1 MSKNLPKLFGE
12 NNIHSSSSSNDGS
25 SSRSSSQTSGKTN
38 NQARSQ
44 TRSNCVR
51 RILRFLRVPLL
62 LALLIIIFECS
73 IGNLPFW
80 NSVTGSTDSAAV
92 HNTLGSGIKRIK
104 TGGLIITDPSEA
116 YLEVTSDGSSPYIL
130 LQPAKIKNSKNQK
143 ITSDIHVRVEA
154 NQQLSEPQSTNPRAL
169 KTSLLKLPNESIDQ
183 PCIVRIWLQHPTGA
197 ILDVEDARANVR
209 APFSWSW
216 GRVCL
221 LAIIC
226 LLIALWNPWSK
237 LWKIKLNT
245 SSTIQRLYL
254 IASWTPFIIIALA
267 TIIWNLRNA
276 TPMHFDT
283 AGNYAYDFDQYA
295 HTADALAKGQVH
307 LNLPVP
313 HELTTLPNPYDP
325 MARNNLLNHSVPHMY
340 WDYAYYKGHW
350 YSYFG
355 VLPAVLLFLPY
366 RLITSIWI
374 PGGAML
380 PTTVATFVFL
390 IAFLIAGS
398 LLVIRIIENTVKN
411 ASLGTVSISLALFF
425 ISANTV
431 YLWFRTS
438 FYSVPMAAS
447 LFFTSLG
454 LWFYLGA
461 FGNSKTNSFRNI
473 ALGSFFIALNL
484 GCRPTFVITILFA
497 IPAIYPILKKS
508 FNNIIK
514 NHEKPESLRCIL
526 QYCSAWI
533 LPAALTAIPFGL
545 YNLLRFGS
553 PLNFGNEYQITIT
566 DMTTMRLPLQ
576 NILPSIL
583 SYIALPLRFIPTFPW
598 IGIQPVAFDRW
609 QYAEPMIGGMFV
621 LSPLALVAVIAAFA
635 MRKHYYSKISWNFTI
650 TSLIIGVFLIVFD
663 SLKAGIGWRYIA
675 DFAWAF
681 AIIAVVGVTLLLEN
695 TASIHE
701 NDSLSKKTIS
711 YSIRFVIITLLFASI
726 IIAAL
731 SWFVTGREDSTLRF
745 NPDLWY
751 LVRFWLTLF

>member
-1 MSKNLPKLFGE
+1 MLKNLPQD
-12 NNIHSSSSSNDGS
+12 SSNIIS
-25 SSRSSSQTSGKTN
+25 HTSRQTHS
-38 NQARSQ
+38 
-44 TRSNCVR
+44 
-51 RILRFLRVPLL
+51 RIMRCTWRFLHIPLL
-62 LALLIIIFECS
+62 VLLIITLFECS
-73 IGNLPFW
+73 IGNIPFW
-80 NSVTGSTDSAAV
+80 SSVTGSTDSASV
-92 HNTLGSGIKRIK
+92 HNSLGSGVKRLK
-104 TGGLIITDPSEA
+104 SGGLLITDPSEA
-116 YLEVTSDGSSPYIL
+116 YLEVISDGSSPYIR
-130 LQPAKIKNSKNQK
+130 LQPSRVKNKLYKKQQ
-143 ITSDIHVRVEA
+143 IIDDIHTRVEA
-154 NQQLSEPQSTNPRAL
+154 NKYLSKPQSTNPRAL
-169 KTSLLKLPNESIDQ
+169 NASLLSIPEEVVDQ
-183 PCIVRIWLQHPTGA
+183 PCVVRVWLQHPAGA

-216 GRVCL
+216 GRVSIL
-221 LAIIC
+221 IVFAI
-226 LLIALWNPWSK
+226 LIALWNPWSK

-245 SSTIQRLYL
+245 SSISQRFYL
-254 IASWTPFIIIALA
+254 FASWMPFIIIALA

-276 TPMHFDT
+276 TPMHFDSP
-283 AGNYAYDFDQYA
+283 GNYAYDFDQYA

-473 ALGSFFIALNL
+473 ASGSFFIALNL
-484 GCRPTFVITILFA
+484 GCRPTFVIAVLFA
-497 IPAIYPILKKS
+497 IPVLYPILKKS
-508 FNNIIK
+508 FNDFSKDWKKAEYWRI
-514 NHEKPESLRCIL
+514 PLL
-526 QYCSAWI
+526 YATAWI
-533 LPAALTAIPFGL
+533 LPAVITAIPFGM

-566 DMTTMRLPLQ
+566 DMTTMRLPSQ

-583 SYIALPLRFIPTFPW
+583 SYIALPLRLIPTFPW

-621 LSPLALVAVIAAFA
+621 LSPLALVSSFAALA
-635 MRKHYYSKISWNFTI
+635 MRKRCLHKISWNISI

-675 DFAWAF
+675 DFAWTF
-681 AIIAVVGVTLLLEN
+681 AITAIVGVTLLLEHA
-695 TASIHE
+695 ASVQK
-701 NDSLSKKTIS
+701 DDCWQKKTIS
-711 YSIRFVIITLLFASI
+711 YSIRFVVITLLFVSI

-751 LVRFWLTLF
+751 LVRSWLTLF

>member
-1 MSKNLPKLFGE
+1 MLKNLPQD
-12 NNIHSSSSSNDGS
+12 SSNIIS
-25 SSRSSSQTSGKTN
+25 HTSRQTHS
-38 NQARSQ
+38 
-44 TRSNCVR
+44 
-51 RILRFLRVPLL
+51 RIMRCTWRFLHIPLL
-62 LALLIIIFECS
+62 VLLIITLFECS
-73 IGNLPFW
+73 IGNIPFW
-80 NSVTGSTDSAAV
+80 SSVTGSTDSASV
-92 HNTLGSGIKRIK
+92 HNSLGSGVKRLK
-104 TGGLIITDPSEA
+104 SGGLLITDPSEA
-116 YLEVTSDGSSPYIL
+116 YLEVISDGSSPYIR
-130 LQPAKIKNSKNQK
+130 LQPSRVKNKLYKKQQ
-143 ITSDIHVRVEA
+143 IIDDIHTRVEA
-154 NQQLSEPQSTNPRAL
+154 NKYLSKPQSTNPRAL
-169 KTSLLKLPNESIDQ
+169 NASLLSIPEEVVDQ
-183 PCIVRIWLQHPTGA
+183 PCVVRVWLQHPAGA

-216 GRVCL
+216 GRVSIL
-221 LAIIC
+221 IVFAI
-226 LLIALWNPWSK
+226 LIALWNPWSK

-245 SSTIQRLYL
+245 SSISQRFYL
-254 IASWTPFIIIALA
+254 FASWMPFIIIALA

-276 TPMHFDT
+276 TPMHFDSP
-283 AGNYAYDFDQYA
+283 GNYAYDFDQYA

-484 GCRPTFVITILFA
+484 GCRPTFVIAVLFA
-497 IPAIYPILKKS
+497 IPVLYPILKKS
-508 FNNIIK
+508 FNDFSKDWKKAEYWRI
-514 NHEKPESLRCIL
+514 PLL
-526 QYCSAWI
+526 YATAWI
-533 LPAALTAIPFGL
+533 LPAVITAIPFGV

-566 DMTTMRLPLQ
+566 DMTTMRLPSQ

-583 SYIALPLRFIPTFPW
+583 SYIALPLRLIPTFPW

-621 LSPLALVAVIAAFA
+621 LSPLALVSSFAALA
-635 MRKHYYSKISWNFTI
+635 MRKRCLHKISWNISI

-675 DFAWAF
+675 DFAWTF
-681 AIIAVVGVTLLLEN
+681 AITAIVGVTLLLEHA
-695 TASIHE
+695 ASVKK
-701 NDSLSKKTIS
+701 DDCWQKKTIS
-711 YSIRFVIITLLFASI
+711 YSIRFVVITLLFVSI

-751 LVRFWLTLF
+751 LVRSWLTLF

>member
-1 MSKNLPKLFGE
+1 M
-12 NNIHSSSSSNDGS
+12 
-25 SSRSSSQTSGKTN
+25 RCTW
-38 NQARSQ
+38 
-44 TRSNCVR
+44 
-51 RILRFLRVPLL
+51 RFLHIPLL
-62 LALLIIIFECS
+62 VLLIITLFECS
-73 IGNLPFW
+73 IGNIPFW
-80 NSVTGSTDSAAV
+80 SSVTGSTDSASV
-92 HNTLGSGIKRIK
+92 HNSLGSGVKRLK
-104 TGGLIITDPSEA
+104 SGGLLITDPSEA
-116 YLEVTSDGSSPYIL
+116 YLEVISDGSSPYIR
-130 LQPAKIKNSKNQK
+130 LQPSRVKNKLYKKQQ
-143 ITSDIHVRVEA
+143 IIDDIHTRVEA
-154 NQQLSEPQSTNPRAL
+154 NKYLSKPQSTNPRAL
-169 KTSLLKLPNESIDQ
+169 NASLLSIPEEVVDQ
-183 PCIVRIWLQHPTGA
+183 PCVVRVWLQHPAGA

-216 GRVCL
+216 GRVSIL
-221 LAIIC
+221 IVFAI
-226 LLIALWNPWSK
+226 LIALWNPWSK

-245 SSTIQRLYL
+245 SSISQRFYL
-254 IASWTPFIIIALA
+254 FASWMPFIIIALA

-276 TPMHFDT
+276 TPMHFDSP
-283 AGNYAYDFDQYA
+283 GNYAYDFDQYA

-484 GCRPTFVITILFA
+484 GCRPTFVIAVLFA
-497 IPAIYPILKKS
+497 IPVLYPILKKS
-508 FNNIIK
+508 FNTVSKDWKKAEYWSI
-514 NHEKPESLRCIL
+514 PLL
-526 QYCSAWI
+526 YATAWI
-533 LPAALTAIPFGL
+533 LPAVITAIPFGV

-566 DMTTMRLPLQ
+566 DMTTMRLPSQ

-583 SYIALPLRFIPTFPW
+583 SYIALPLRLIPTFPW

-621 LSPLALVAVIAAFA
+621 LSPLALVASFAALA
-635 MRKHYYSKISWNFTI
+635 MRKRCLHKISWNISI

-675 DFAWAF
+675 DFAWTF
-681 AIIAVVGVTLLLEN
+681 AITAVVGVTLLLEHA
-695 TASIHE
+695 ASVQK
-701 NDSLSKKTIS
+701 DDCWQKKTIS
-711 YSIRFVIITLLFASI
+711 YSIRFVVITLLFVSI

-751 LVRFWLTLF
+751 LVRSWLTLF

>member
-1 MSKNLPKLFGE
+1 MLKNLPQD
-12 NNIHSSSSSNDGS
+12 SSNIIS
-25 SSRSSSQTSGKTN
+25 HTSRQTHS
-38 NQARSQ
+38 
-44 TRSNCVR
+44 
-51 RILRFLRVPLL
+51 RIMRCTWRFLHIPLL
-62 LALLIIIFECS
+62 VLLIITLFECS
-73 IGNLPFW
+73 IGNIPFW
-80 NSVTGSTDSAAV
+80 SSVTGSTDSASV
-92 HNTLGSGIKRIK
+92 HNSLGSGVKRLK
-104 TGGLIITDPSEA
+104 SGGLLITDPSEA
-116 YLEVTSDGSSPYIL
+116 YLEVISDGSSPYIR
-130 LQPAKIKNSKNQK
+130 LQPSRVKNKLYKKQQ
-143 ITSDIHVRVEA
+143 IIDDIHTRVEA
-154 NQQLSEPQSTNPRAL
+154 NKYLSKPQSTNPRAL
-169 KTSLLKLPNESIDQ
+169 NASLLSIPEEVVDQ
-183 PCIVRIWLQHPTGA
+183 PCVVRVWLQHPAGA

-216 GRVCL
+216 GRVSIL
-221 LAIIC
+221 IVFAI
-226 LLIALWNPWSK
+226 LIALWNPWSK

-245 SSTIQRLYL
+245 SSISQRFYL
-254 IASWTPFIIIALA
+254 FASWMPFIIIALA

-276 TPMHFDT
+276 TPMHFDSP
-283 AGNYAYDFDQYA
+283 GNYAYDFDQYA

-484 GCRPTFVITILFA
+484 GCRPTFVIAVLFA
-497 IPAIYPILKKS
+497 IPMLYPILKKS
-508 FNNIIK
+508 FNDFSKDWKKAEYWSI
-514 NHEKPESLRCIL
+514 PLL
-526 QYCSAWI
+526 YATAWI
-533 LPAALTAIPFGL
+533 LPAVITAIPFGV

-566 DMTTMRLPLQ
+566 DMTTMRLPSQ

-583 SYIALPLRFIPTFPW
+583 SYIALPLRLIPTFPW

-621 LSPLALVAVIAAFA
+621 LSPLALVSSFAALA
-635 MRKHYYSKISWNFTI
+635 MRKRCLHKISWNISI

-681 AIIAVVGVTLLLEN
+681 AITAVVGVTLLLEHA
-695 TASIHE
+695 ASVQK
-701 NDSLSKKTIS
+701 DDCWQKKTIS
-711 YSIRFVIITLLFASI
+711 YSIRFVVITLLFVSI

-751 LVRFWLTLF
+751 LVRSWLTLF

>member
-1 MSKNLPKLFGE
+1 MLKNLPQD
-12 NNIHSSSSSNDGS
+12 SSNIIS
-25 SSRSSSQTSGKTN
+25 HTSRQTHS
-38 NQARSQ
+38 
-44 TRSNCVR
+44 
-51 RILRFLRVPLL
+51 RIMRCTWRFLHIPLL
-62 LALLIIIFECS
+62 VLLIITLFECS
-73 IGNLPFW
+73 IGNIPFW
-80 NSVTGSTDSAAV
+80 SSVTGSTDSASV
-92 HNTLGSGIKRIK
+92 HNSLGSGVKRLK
-104 TGGLIITDPSEA
+104 SGGLLITDPSEA
-116 YLEVTSDGSSPYIL
+116 YLEVISDGSSPYIR
-130 LQPAKIKNSKNQK
+130 LQPSRVKNKLYKKQQ
-143 ITSDIHVRVEA
+143 IIDDIHTRVEA
-154 NQQLSEPQSTNPRAL
+154 NKYLSKPQSTNPRAL
-169 KTSLLKLPNESIDQ
+169 NASLLSIPEEVVDQ
-183 PCIVRIWLQHPTGA
+183 PCVVRVWLQHPAGA

-216 GRVCL
+216 GRVSIL
-221 LAIIC
+221 IVFAI
-226 LLIALWNPWSK
+226 LIALWNPWSK

-245 SSTIQRLYL
+245 SSISQRFYL
-254 IASWTPFIIIALA
+254 FASWMPFIIIALA

-276 TPMHFDT
+276 TPMHFDSP
-283 AGNYAYDFDQYA
+283 GNYAYDFDQYA

-484 GCRPTFVITILFA
+484 GCRPTFVIAVLFA
-497 IPAIYPILKKS
+497 IPVLYPILKKS
-508 FNNIIK
+508 FNDFSKDWKKAEYWSI
-514 NHEKPESLRCIL
+514 PLL
-526 QYCSAWI
+526 YATAWI
-533 LPAALTAIPFGL
+533 LPAVITAIPFGV

-566 DMTTMRLPLQ
+566 DMTTMRLPSQ

-583 SYIALPLRFIPTFPW
+583 SYIALPLRLIPTFPW

-621 LSPLALVAVIAAFA
+621 LSPLALVSSFAALA
-635 MRKHYYSKISWNFTI
+635 MRKRCLHKISWNISI

-675 DFAWAF
+675 DFAWTF
-681 AIIAVVGVTLLLEN
+681 AITAIVGVTLLLEHA
-695 TASIHE
+695 ASVQK
-701 NDSLSKKTIS
+701 DDCWKKKTIS
-711 YSIRFVIITLLFASI
+711 YSIRFVVITLLFVSI

-751 LVRFWLTLF
+751 LVRSWLTLF

>member
-1 MSKNLPKLFGE
+1 M
-12 NNIHSSSSSNDGS
+12 
-25 SSRSSSQTSGKTN
+25 RCTW
-38 NQARSQ
+38 
-44 TRSNCVR
+44 
-51 RILRFLRVPLL
+51 RFLHIPLL
-62 LALLIIIFECS
+62 VLLIITLFECS
-73 IGNLPFW
+73 IGNIPFW
-80 NSVTGSTDSAAV
+80 SSVTGSTDSASV
-92 HNTLGSGIKRIK
+92 HNSLGSGVKRLK
-104 TGGLIITDPSEA
+104 SGGLLITDPSEA
-116 YLEVTSDGSSPYIL
+116 YLEVISDGSSPYIR
-130 LQPAKIKNSKNQK
+130 LQPSRVKNKLYKKQQ
-143 ITSDIHVRVEA
+143 IIDDIHTRVEA
-154 NQQLSEPQSTNPRAL
+154 NKYLSKPQSTNPRAL
-169 KTSLLKLPNESIDQ
+169 NASLLSIPEEVVDQ
-183 PCIVRIWLQHPTGA
+183 PCVVRVWLQHPAGA

-216 GRVCL
+216 GRVSIL
-221 LAIIC
+221 IVFAI
-226 LLIALWNPWSK
+226 LIALWNPWSK

-245 SSTIQRLYL
+245 SSISQRFYL
-254 IASWTPFIIIALA
+254 FASWTPFIIIALA

-276 TPMHFDT
+276 TPMHFDSP
-283 AGNYAYDFDQYA
+283 GNYAYDFDQYA

-461 FGNSKTNSFRNI
+461 FGNSKNNSFRNI

-484 GCRPTFVITILFA
+484 GCRPTFVIAVLFA
-497 IPAIYPILKKS
+497 IPVLYPILKKS
-508 FNNIIK
+508 FNTFSKDWKKAEYWSI
-514 NHEKPESLRCIL
+514 PLL
-526 QYCSAWI
+526 YATAWI
-533 LPAALTAIPFGL
+533 LPAVITAIPFGV

-566 DMTTMRLPLQ
+566 DMTTMRLPSQ

-583 SYIALPLRFIPTFPW
+583 SYIALPLRLIPTFPW

-621 LSPLALVAVIAAFA
+621 LSPLALVSSFAALA
-635 MRKHYYSKISWNFTI
+635 MRKRCLHKISWNISI
-650 TSLIIGVFLIVFD
+650 TSLIIGVFLIIFD

-681 AIIAVVGVTLLLEN
+681 AIAAVVGVTLLLEHA
-695 TASIHE
+695 ASVQK
-701 NDSLSKKTIS
+701 DDCWQKKTIS
-711 YSIRFVIITLLFASI
+711 YSIRFVVITLLFVSI

-751 LVRFWLTLF
+751 LVRSWLTLF

>member
-1 MSKNLPKLFGE
+1 MLKNLPQD
-12 NNIHSSSSSNDGS
+12 SSNIIS
-25 SSRSSSQTSGKTN
+25 HTSRQTHS
-38 NQARSQ
+38 
-44 TRSNCVR
+44 
-51 RILRFLRVPLL
+51 RIMRCTWRFLHIPLL
-62 LALLIIIFECS
+62 VLLIITLFECS
-73 IGNLPFW
+73 IGNIPFW
-80 NSVTGSTDSAAV
+80 SSVTGSTDSASV
-92 HNTLGSGIKRIK
+92 HNSLGSGVKRLK
-104 TGGLIITDPSEA
+104 SGGLLITDPSEA
-116 YLEVTSDGSSPYIL
+116 YLEVISDGSSPYIR
-130 LQPAKIKNSKNQK
+130 LQPSRVKNKLYKKQQ
-143 ITSDIHVRVEA
+143 IIDDIHTRVEA
-154 NQQLSEPQSTNPRAL
+154 NKYLSKPQSTNPRAL
-169 KTSLLKLPNESIDQ
+169 NASLLSIPEEVVDQ
-183 PCIVRIWLQHPTGA
+183 PCVVRIWLQHPAGA

-216 GRVCL
+216 GRVSIL
-221 LAIIC
+221 IVFAI
-226 LLIALWNPWSK
+226 LIALWNPWSK

-245 SSTIQRLYL
+245 SSISQRFYL
-254 IASWTPFIIIALA
+254 FASWMPFIIIALA

-276 TPMHFDT
+276 TPMHFDSP
-283 AGNYAYDFDQYA
+283 GNYAYDFDQYA

-484 GCRPTFVITILFA
+484 GCRPTFVIAVLFA
-497 IPAIYPILKKS
+497 IPVLYPILKKS
-508 FNNIIK
+508 FNDFSKDWKKAEYWRI
-514 NHEKPESLRCIL
+514 PLL
-526 QYCSAWI
+526 YATAWI
-533 LPAALTAIPFGL
+533 LPAVITAIPFGV

-566 DMTTMRLPLQ
+566 DMTTMRLPSQ

-583 SYIALPLRFIPTFPW
+583 SYIALPLRLIPTFPW

-621 LSPLALVAVIAAFA
+621 LSPLALVSSFAALA
-635 MRKHYYSKISWNFTI
+635 MRKRCLHKISWNISI

-675 DFAWAF
+675 DFAWTF
-681 AIIAVVGVTLLLEN
+681 AITAIVGVTLLLEHA
-695 TASIHE
+695 ASVKK
-701 NDSLSKKTIS
+701 DDCWQKKTIS
-711 YSIRFVIITLLFASI
+711 YSIRFVVITLLFVSI

-751 LVRFWLTLF
+751 LVRSWLTLF

>member
-1 MSKNLPKLFGE
+1 MLKDLPKDSSDT
-12 NNIHSSSSSNDGS
+12 ISHTSRQTHS
-25 SSRSSSQTSGKTN
+25 
-38 NQARSQ
+38 
-44 TRSNCVR
+44 
-51 RILRFLRVPLL
+51 RIMRCAWRFLHIPLL
-62 LALLIIIFECS
+62 VLLIIALFECS
-73 IGNLPFW
+73 IGNIPFW
-80 NSVTGSTDSAAV
+80 SSVTGSTDSASV
-92 HNTLGSGIKRIK
+92 HNSLGSGVKRLK
-104 TGGLIITDPSEA
+104 SGGLLITDPSEA
-116 YLEVTSDGSSPYIL
+116 YLEVISDGSSPYIR
-130 LQPAKIKNSKNQK
+130 LQPSRVKNKLHKKQQ
-143 ITSDIHVRVEA
+143 IIDDIHTRVEA
-154 NQQLSEPQSTNPRAL
+154 NRYLSKPQSTNPRAL
-169 KTSLLKLPNESIDQ
+169 NASLLSIPEEVVDQ
-183 PCIVRIWLQHPTGA
+183 PCVVRVWLQHPAGA
-197 ILDVEDARANVR
+197 ILDIEDARANVR

-216 GRVCL
+216 GRVSIL
-221 LAIIC
+221 IVFAI
-226 LLIALWNPWSK
+226 LIALWNPWSK

-245 SSTIQRLYL
+245 SSISQRFYL
-254 IASWTPFIIIALA
+254 FASWMPFIIIALA

-276 TPMHFDT
+276 TPMHFDSP
-283 AGNYAYDFDQYA
+283 GNYAYDFDQYA

-390 IAFLIAGS
+390 IAFLISGS
-398 LLVIRIIENTVKN
+398 LLVIRIIEHTVKN

-454 LWFYLGA
+454 LWFYFGA
-461 FGNSKTNSFRNI
+461 FAKSKTNSFRNI

-484 GCRPTFVITILFA
+484 GCRPTFVIAVLFA
-497 IPAIYPILKKS
+497 IPVLYTILKKS
-508 FNNIIK
+508 FKDFSKDWKKSEYWRI
-514 NHEKPESLRCIL
+514 PLL
-526 QYCSAWI
+526 YATAWI
-533 LPAALTAIPFGL
+533 LPAVITAIPFGL
-545 YNLLRFGS
+545 YNFLRFGS

-566 DMTTMRLPLQ
+566 DMTTMRLPSQ
-576 NILPSIL
+576 NILPSIF
-583 SYIALPLRFIPTFPW
+583 SYIALPLRLIPTFPW

-621 LSPLALVAVIAAFA
+621 LSPLALVASFAALV
-635 MRKHYYSKISWNFTI
+635 MRKRCLHKTSWNIAI

-681 AIIAVVGVTLLLEN
+681 AIAAVVGVTLLLEHA
-695 TASIHE
+695 ASVQK
-701 NDSLSKKTIS
+701 DDCWQKKTIS
-711 YSIRFVIITLLFASI
+711 YSIRFVVIALLFASI

-751 LVRFWLTLF
+751 LVRSWLTLF

>member
-1 MSKNLPKLFGE
+1 MLKNLPQD
-12 NNIHSSSSSNDGS
+12 SSNIIS
-25 SSRSSSQTSGKTN
+25 HTSRQTHS
-38 NQARSQ
+38 
-44 TRSNCVR
+44 
-51 RILRFLRVPLL
+51 RIMRCTWRFLHIPLL
-62 LALLIIIFECS
+62 VLLIITLFECS
-73 IGNLPFW
+73 IGNIPFW
-80 NSVTGSTDSAAV
+80 SSVTGSTDSASV
-92 HNTLGSGIKRIK
+92 HNSLGSGVKRLK
-104 TGGLIITDPSEA
+104 SGGLLITDPSEA
-116 YLEVTSDGSSPYIL
+116 YLEVISDGSSPYIR
-130 LQPAKIKNSKNQK
+130 LQPSRVKNKLYKKQQ
-143 ITSDIHVRVEA
+143 IIDDIHTRVEA
-154 NQQLSEPQSTNPRAL
+154 NKYLSKPQSTNPRAL
-169 KTSLLKLPNESIDQ
+169 NASLLSIPEEVVDQ
-183 PCIVRIWLQHPTGA
+183 PCVVRVWLQHPAGA

-216 GRVCL
+216 GRVSIL
-221 LAIIC
+221 IVFAI
-226 LLIALWNPWSK
+226 LIALWNPWSK

-245 SSTIQRLYL
+245 SSISQRFYL
-254 IASWTPFIIIALA
+254 FASWMPFIIIALA

-276 TPMHFDT
+276 TPMHFDSP
-283 AGNYAYDFDQYA
+283 GNYAYDFDQYA

-473 ALGSFFIALNL
+473 ASGSFFIALNL
-484 GCRPTFVITILFA
+484 GCRPTFVIAVLFA
-497 IPAIYPILKKS
+497 IPVLYPILKKS
-508 FNNIIK
+508 FNDFSKDWKKAEYWRI
-514 NHEKPESLRCIL
+514 PLL
-526 QYCSAWI
+526 YATAWI
-533 LPAALTAIPFGL
+533 LPAVITAIPFGM

-566 DMTTMRLPLQ
+566 DMTTMRLPSQ

-583 SYIALPLRFIPTFPW
+583 SYIALPLRLIPTFPW

-621 LSPLALVAVIAAFA
+621 LSPLALVSSFAALA
-635 MRKHYYSKISWNFTI
+635 MRKRCLHKISWNISI

-681 AIIAVVGVTLLLEN
+681 AITAIVGVTLLLEHA
-695 TASIHE
+695 ASVQK
-701 NDSLSKKTIS
+701 DDCWQKKTIS
-711 YSIRFVIITLLFASI
+711 YSIRFVVITLLFVSI

-751 LVRFWLTLF
+751 LVRSWLTLF

>member
-1 MSKNLPKLFGE
+1 M
-12 NNIHSSSSSNDGS
+12 
-25 SSRSSSQTSGKTN
+25 RCTW
-38 NQARSQ
+38 
-44 TRSNCVR
+44 
-51 RILRFLRVPLL
+51 RFLHIPLL
-62 LALLIIIFECS
+62 VLLIITLFECS
-73 IGNLPFW
+73 IGNIPFW
-80 NSVTGSTDSAAV
+80 SSVTGSTDSASV
-92 HNTLGSGIKRIK
+92 HNSLGSGVKRLK
-104 TGGLIITDPSEA
+104 SGGLLITDPSEA
-116 YLEVTSDGSSPYIL
+116 YLEVISDGSSPYIR
-130 LQPAKIKNSKNQK
+130 LQPSRVKNKLYKKQQ
-143 ITSDIHVRVEA
+143 IIDDIHTRVEA
-154 NQQLSEPQSTNPRAL
+154 NKYLSKPQSTNPRAL
-169 KTSLLKLPNESIDQ
+169 NASLLSIPEEVVDQ
-183 PCIVRIWLQHPTGA
+183 PCVVRVWLQHPAGA

-216 GRVCL
+216 GRVSIL
-221 LAIIC
+221 IVFAI
-226 LLIALWNPWSK
+226 LIALWNPWSK

-245 SSTIQRLYL
+245 SSISQRFYL
-254 IASWTPFIIIALA
+254 FASWTPFIIIALA
-267 TIIWNLRNA
+267 TIIWNFRNA
-276 TPMHFDT
+276 TPMHFDSP
-283 AGNYAYDFDQYA
+283 GNYAYDFDQYA

-484 GCRPTFVITILFA
+484 GCRPTFVIAVLFA
-497 IPAIYPILKKS
+497 IPVLYPILKKS
-508 FNNIIK
+508 FNDFSKDWKKAEYWRI
-514 NHEKPESLRCIL
+514 PLL
-526 QYCSAWI
+526 YATAWI
-533 LPAALTAIPFGL
+533 LPAVITAIPFGM

-566 DMTTMRLPLQ
+566 DMTTMRLPSQ

-583 SYIALPLRFIPTFPW
+583 SYIALPLRLIPTFPW

-621 LSPLALVAVIAAFA
+621 LSPLALVSSFAALA
-635 MRKHYYSKISWNFTI
+635 MRKRCLHKISWNISI
-650 TSLIIGVFLIVFD
+650 TSLIVGVFLIVFD

-675 DFAWAF
+675 DFAWTF
-681 AIIAVVGVTLLLEN
+681 AITAVVGVTLLLEHA
-695 TASIHE
+695 ASVQK
-701 NDSLSKKTIS
+701 DDCWQKKTIS
-711 YSIRFVIITLLFASI
+711 YSIRFVVITLLFVSI

-751 LVRFWLTLF
+751 LVRSWLTLF

>member
-1 MSKNLPKLFGE
+1 MLKNLPQD
-12 NNIHSSSSSNDGS
+12 SSNIIS
-25 SSRSSSQTSGKTN
+25 HTSRQTHS
-38 NQARSQ
+38 
-44 TRSNCVR
+44 
-51 RILRFLRVPLL
+51 RIMRCTWRFLHIPLL
-62 LALLIIIFECS
+62 VLLIITLFECS
-73 IGNLPFW
+73 IGNIPFW
-80 NSVTGSTDSAAV
+80 SSVTGSTDSASV
-92 HNTLGSGIKRIK
+92 HNSLGSGVKRLK
-104 TGGLIITDPSEA
+104 SGGLLITDPSEA
-116 YLEVTSDGSSPYIL
+116 YLEVISDGSSPYIR
-130 LQPAKIKNSKNQK
+130 LQPSRVKNKLYKKQQ
-143 ITSDIHVRVEA
+143 IIDDIHTRVEA
-154 NQQLSEPQSTNPRAL
+154 NKYLSKPQSTNPRAL
-169 KTSLLKLPNESIDQ
+169 NASLLSIPEEVVDQ
-183 PCIVRIWLQHPTGA
+183 PCVVRVWLQHPAGA

-216 GRVCL
+216 GRVSIL
-221 LAIIC
+221 IVFAI
-226 LLIALWNPWSK
+226 LIALWNPWSK

-245 SSTIQRLYL
+245 SSISQRFYL
-254 IASWTPFIIIALA
+254 FASWTPFIIIALA

-276 TPMHFDT
+276 TPMHFDSP
-283 AGNYAYDFDQYA
+283 GNYAYDFDQYA

-484 GCRPTFVITILFA
+484 GCRPTFVIAVLFA
-497 IPAIYPILKKS
+497 IPVLYPILKKS
-508 FNNIIK
+508 FNDFSKDWKKAEYWRI
-514 NHEKPESLRCIL
+514 PLL
-526 QYCSAWI
+526 YATAWI
-533 LPAALTAIPFGL
+533 LPAVITAIPFGV

-566 DMTTMRLPLQ
+566 DMTTMRLPSQ
-576 NILPSIL
+576 NILPSIF
-583 SYIALPLRFIPTFPW
+583 SYIALPLRLIPTFPW

-621 LSPLALVAVIAAFA
+621 LSPLALVSSFAALA
-635 MRKHYYSKISWNFTI
+635 MRKRCLHKISWNISI

-681 AIIAVVGVTLLLEN
+681 AITAVVGVTLLLEHA
-695 TASIHE
+695 ASVQKG
-701 NDSLSKKTIS
+701 DCWQKKTIS
-711 YSIRFVIITLLFASI
+711 YSIRFVVITLLFVSI

-751 LVRFWLTLF
+751 LVRSWLTLF

>member
-1 MSKNLPKLFGE
+1 MLKNLPQD
-12 NNIHSSSSSNDGS
+12 SSNIIS
-25 SSRSSSQTSGKTN
+25 HTSRQTHS
-38 NQARSQ
+38 
-44 TRSNCVR
+44 
-51 RILRFLRVPLL
+51 RIMRCTWRFLHIPLL
-62 LALLIIIFECS
+62 VLLIITLFECS
-73 IGNLPFW
+73 IGNIPFW
-80 NSVTGSTDSAAV
+80 SSVTGSTDSASV
-92 HNTLGSGIKRIK
+92 HNSLGSGVKRLK
-104 TGGLIITDPSEA
+104 SGGLLITDPSEA
-116 YLEVTSDGSSPYIL
+116 YLEVISDGSSPYIR
-130 LQPAKIKNSKNQK
+130 LQPSRVKNKLYKKQQ
-143 ITSDIHVRVEA
+143 IIDDIHTRVEA
-154 NQQLSEPQSTNPRAL
+154 NKYLSKPQSTNPRAL
-169 KTSLLKLPNESIDQ
+169 NASLLSIPEEVVDQ
-183 PCIVRIWLQHPTGA
+183 PCVVRVWLQHPAGA

-216 GRVCL
+216 GRVSIL
-221 LAIIC
+221 IVFAI
-226 LLIALWNPWSK
+226 LIALWNPWSK

-245 SSTIQRLYL
+245 SSISQRFYL
-254 IASWTPFIIIALA
+254 FASWTPFIIIALA

-276 TPMHFDT
+276 TPMHFDSP
-283 AGNYAYDFDQYA
+283 GNYAYDFDQYA

-473 ALGSFFIALNL
+473 GLGSFFIALNL
-484 GCRPTFVITILFA
+484 GCRPTFVIAVLFA
-497 IPAIYPILKKS
+497 IPVLYPILKKS
-508 FNNIIK
+508 FNDFSKDWKKAEYWRI
-514 NHEKPESLRCIL
+514 PLL
-526 QYCSAWI
+526 YATAWI
-533 LPAALTAIPFGL
+533 LPAVITAIPFGV

-566 DMTTMRLPLQ
+566 DMTTMRLPSQ
-576 NILPSIL
+576 NILPSIF
-583 SYIALPLRFIPTFPW
+583 SYIALPLRLIPTFPW

-621 LSPLALVAVIAAFA
+621 LSPLALVASFAALA
-635 MRKHYYSKISWNFTI
+635 MRKQCLHKTSWNISI

-681 AIIAVVGVTLLLEN
+681 AITAVVGVTLLLEHA
-695 TASIHE
+695 ASVQK
-701 NDSLSKKTIS
+701 DDCWQKKTIS
-711 YSIRFVIITLLFASI
+711 YSIRFVVITLLFVSI

-751 LVRFWLTLF
+751 LVRSWLTLF

>member
-1 MSKNLPKLFGE
+1 MLKNLPQD
-12 NNIHSSSSSNDGS
+12 SSNTIS
-25 SSRSSSQTSGKTN
+25 HTSRQTHS
-38 NQARSQ
+38 
-44 TRSNCVR
+44 
-51 RILRFLRVPLL
+51 RIMRCTWRFLHIPLL
-62 LALLIIIFECS
+62 VLLIITLFECS
-73 IGNLPFW
+73 IGNIPFW
-80 NSVTGSTDSAAV
+80 SSVTGSTDSASV
-92 HNTLGSGIKRIK
+92 HNSLGSGVKRLK
-104 TGGLIITDPSEA
+104 SGGLLITDPSEA
-116 YLEVTSDGSSPYIL
+116 YLEVISDGSSPYIR
-130 LQPAKIKNSKNQK
+130 LQPSRVKNKLYKKQQ
-143 ITSDIHVRVEA
+143 IIDDIHTRVEA
-154 NQQLSEPQSTNPRAL
+154 NKYLSKPQSTNPRAL
-169 KTSLLKLPNESIDQ
+169 NASLLSIPEEVVDQ
-183 PCIVRIWLQHPTGA
+183 PCVVRVWLQHPAGA

-216 GRVCL
+216 GRVSIL
-221 LAIIC
+221 IVFAI
-226 LLIALWNPWSK
+226 LIALWNPWSK

-245 SSTIQRLYL
+245 SSISQRFYL
-254 IASWTPFIIIALA
+254 FASWMPFIIIALA

-276 TPMHFDT
+276 TPMHFDSP
-283 AGNYAYDFDQYA
+283 GNYAYDFDQYA

-484 GCRPTFVITILFA
+484 GCRPTFVIAVLFA
-497 IPAIYPILKKS
+497 IPVLYPILKKS
-508 FNNIIK
+508 FNDFSKDWKKAEYWSI
-514 NHEKPESLRCIL
+514 PLL
-526 QYCSAWI
+526 YATAWI
-533 LPAALTAIPFGL
+533 LPAVITAIPFGM

-566 DMTTMRLPLQ
+566 DMTTMRLPSQ

-583 SYIALPLRFIPTFPW
+583 SYIALPLRLIPTFPW

-621 LSPLALVAVIAAFA
+621 LSPLALVSSFAALA
-635 MRKHYYSKISWNFTI
+635 MRKRCLHKISWNISI

-675 DFAWAF
+675 DFAWTF
-681 AIIAVVGVTLLLEN
+681 AITAVVGVTLLLEHA
-695 TASIHE
+695 ASVQK
-701 NDSLSKKTIS
+701 DDCWQKKTIS
-711 YSIRFVIITLLFASI
+711 YSIRFVVITLLFVSI

-751 LVRFWLTLF
+751 LVRSWLTLF

>member
-1 MSKNLPKLFGE
+1 M
-12 NNIHSSSSSNDGS
+12 
-25 SSRSSSQTSGKTN
+25 RCTW
-38 NQARSQ
+38 
-44 TRSNCVR
+44 
-51 RILRFLRVPLL
+51 RFLHIPLL
-62 LALLIIIFECS
+62 VLLIITLFECS
-73 IGNLPFW
+73 IGNIPFW
-80 NSVTGSTDSAAV
+80 SSVTGSTDSASV
-92 HNTLGSGIKRIK
+92 HNSLGSGVKRLK
-104 TGGLIITDPSEA
+104 SGGLLITDPSEA
-116 YLEVTSDGSSPYIL
+116 YLEVISDGSSPYIR
-130 LQPAKIKNSKNQK
+130 LQPSRVKNKLYKKQQ
-143 ITSDIHVRVEA
+143 IIDDIHTRVEA
-154 NQQLSEPQSTNPRAL
+154 NKYLSKPQSTNPRAL
-169 KTSLLKLPNESIDQ
+169 NASLLSIPEEVVDQ
-183 PCIVRIWLQHPTGA
+183 PCVVRVWLQHPAGA

-216 GRVCL
+216 GRVSIL
-221 LAIIC
+221 IVFAI
-226 LLIALWNPWSK
+226 LIALWNPWSK

-245 SSTIQRLYL
+245 SSISQRFYL
-254 IASWTPFIIIALA
+254 FASWMPFIIIALA

-276 TPMHFDT
+276 TPMHFDSP
-283 AGNYAYDFDQYA
+283 GNYAYDFDQYA

-484 GCRPTFVITILFA
+484 GCRPTFVIAVLFA
-497 IPAIYPILKKS
+497 IPVLYPILKKS
-508 FNNIIK
+508 FNDFSKDWKKAEYWSI
-514 NHEKPESLRCIL
+514 PLL
-526 QYCSAWI
+526 YATAWI
-533 LPAALTAIPFGL
+533 LPAVITAIPFGV

-566 DMTTMRLPLQ
+566 DMTTMRLPSQ

-583 SYIALPLRFIPTFPW
+583 SYIALPLRLIPTFPW

-621 LSPLALVAVIAAFA
+621 LSPLALVSSFAALA
-635 MRKHYYSKISWNFTI
+635 MRKRCLHKISWNISI

-675 DFAWAF
+675 DFAWTF
-681 AIIAVVGVTLLLEN
+681 AITAIVGVTLLLEHA
-695 TASIHE
+695 ASVQK
-701 NDSLSKKTIS
+701 DDCWQKKTIS
-711 YSIRFVIITLLFASI
+711 YSIRFVVIALLFASI

-751 LVRFWLTLF
+751 LVRSWLTLF